1 MLRLR
6 LNPMK
11 KELKREVRKKGA
23 KAKRDGPEESHQPRE
38 KAKSWTDI
46 PGEGGDAAEGTDGSN
61 LRKQAG

>member
-11 KELKREVRKKGA
+11 KELKREVREKGA
-23 KAKRDGPEESHQPRE
+23 KAKRDGPEESHQPL
-38 KAKSWTDI
+38 STDI